1 MNTRG
6 DHASLLTPSCWRLV
20 GSLALA
26 VVASLGTPS
35 GSSRVLAA
43 EAPAIVVVDEGA
55 HKPAASS
62 AKAATDPMQGMAMEA
77 TPAPAPPPMKD
88 MDMGA
93 KPTPAPT
100 PAPPMPGM
108 DMSKPAAAGA
118 QMGAMSMDS
127 MQGGKAPPD
136 ARDPNAYA
144 EGYVY
149 TDMPGLEQADHLK
162 VAKLLV
168 DELEFLSG
176 NEGHGVNWTA
186 QGSYGGDHDKFWVR
200 TQGQKIRDE
209 ILDPT
214 SGLEALWWHAIS
226 PFWGTQVGLRQD
238 FGPDSHTYAA
248 FGIQGLAPRWFE
260 IQATGYVGDA
270 GRISARFKASYDMRF
285 TNRWILVPSVET
297 NLYSKA
303 DAARGTGTGLGN
315 VELGLRLRY
324 EVIRKFAPYVG
335 YVWERSFAGTADLRR
350 AEGGSLNEHR
360 FVAGFRV
367 FL

>member
-1 MNTRG
+1 MRPLGGRAILPARFSWRG
-6 DHASLLTPSCWRLV
+6 V
-20 GSLALA
+20 GSLALT
-26 VVASLGTPS
+26 VVASFGMLF
-35 GSSRVLAA
+35 GSLRVSAA
-43 EAPAIVVVDEGA
+43 ESPTTVVVDEGA
-55 HKPAASS
+55 RNTAAGSPKPAP
-62 AKAATDPMQGMAMEA
+62 DPMQGMDMKP
-77 TPAPAPPPMKD
+77 TPAPAPPMKD
-88 MDMGA
+88 MDAGA
-93 KPTPAPT
+93 KPTPA

-118 QMGAMSMDS
+118 PMGAMGMDS

-136 ARDPNAYA
+136 ARDPDAYA

-149 TDMPGLEQADHLK
+149 TDMPGLEQADHIP

-176 NEGHGVNWTA
+176 NEGSGVNWTA
-186 QGSYGGDHDKFWVR
+186 QGSYGGDHDKFWAR
-200 TQGQKIRDE
+200 TQGLKIPGE
-209 ILDPT
+209 VLDPT
-214 SGLEALWWHAIS
+214 SGVEALWWHAIS
-226 PFWGTQVGLRQD
+226 PFWGTQLGLRQD
-238 FGPDSHTYAA
+238 FGTNSHTYAA

-335 YVWERSFAGTADLRR
+335 YVWERSFAATAELRR
-350 AEGGSLNEHR
+350 AEGGSVNEHR